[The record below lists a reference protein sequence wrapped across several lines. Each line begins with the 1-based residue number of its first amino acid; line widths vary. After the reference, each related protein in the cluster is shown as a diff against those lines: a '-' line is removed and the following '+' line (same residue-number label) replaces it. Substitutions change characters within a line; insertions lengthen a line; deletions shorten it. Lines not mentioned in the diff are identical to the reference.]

1 MLFVSNV
8 FENVYSIKHNQ
19 KKKTLLQF
27 FAQIRH
33 MEVTFTSSEFIKFKF
48 FVSNLFKHDCSFFRS
63 NTKNKMSLK
72 KQMAQE

>member
-1 MLFVSNV
+1 MYIVLNLT
-8 FENVYSIKHNQ
+8 

-72 KQMAQE
+72 EQMAQE

>member
-1 MLFVSNV
+1 MYIVLNLT
-8 FENVYSIKHNQ
+8 
-19 KKKTLLQF
+19 KKMTLLQF

-63 NTKNKMSLK
+63 NTKNEMSLK
-72 KQMAQE
+72 EQMAQE